1 MSTNPFDD
9 HGPGTGTT
17 PTTTANS
24 TSTAATRPHVRM
36 ASRANSRRVR
46 GGPGGGGLGGDGPGG
61 PGGGGGGGP
70 HSEPPIWAA
79 RNVEWPIPA
88 ALSMANYQKLV
99 KASKQAGQQL
109 GIAMDKAGAHND
121 HTGGG
126 GGGGASAGSTDNL
139 TEDGGGGGS
148 GTAGGGADG
157 SSGTGTGGSNAGA
170 GGGHTDKGDSNYYG
184 LTGFMSRVLNTS
196 AASEKSDEFDDMH
209 AAAAGGGGGGD
220 RGGGSSSSSSS
231 SSKPL
236 RPPRQGCVA
245 AANGWIVAALECP
258 GTPVLRL
265 VSRWNVRRGGIT
277 DQWMALPP
285 PVKGD
290 GRILHVFVDPTASH
304 TLLAAANGEAY
315 YIHSSQRQTIK
326 LAGFG
331 MAADGSLPKDLTG
344 VPGTA
349 VAHRRDE
356 ASQSAVQAGLTAGS
370 FVTAIAWDKERG
382 TEGSSKKILLGTS
395 AGEIYEYS
403 LVSPNSEDQED
414 SLVQPVLLHKL
425 YTDTGDPTETGAAV
439 TGLYFERLRTGL
451 LVLAATSGRH
461 KRTRFHTF
469 YSAHN
474 SSFRMVMADQQHAS
488 LVELPGSV
496 DFADLRLCN
505 DHFGLRTATGVYYG
519 TIDRSLSGP
528 AVFSGSSTM
537 IVDSGIMPYD
547 LGKGGSVFVPV
558 SLALTPHHIIAL
570 GETNEVRFINRVAQK
585 VIQKERV
592 DVTSQAT
599 SAFSLDETQM
609 GVGELMMDIRR
620 PDQVWLRKARSLV
633 HISSS
638 QEDRDVWKFT
648 LQKCLDM
655 PVKNRGDSSTP
666 THDTSLLKPLF
677 DRSTSVA
684 IQLTDEEK
692 AQEALFEQAKTL
704 CTNAAQ
710 KAVVTAVRAE
720 YHLSQGRAELGA
732 KYLAACPPALEPFAD
747 TAIRLALPKLGI
759 DDPQGYGGSVRARAS
774 LESSNM
780 PLITFLSDKM
790 RVGKMNEDRMTCT
803 MIGAWLTELYLHERG
818 DRLSTS
824 SLEET
829 KASKEDDASHRAM
842 LAQFLNA
849 NVNNMEAKTIMKI
862 LTSHDVGAGECA
874 RYAAKS
880 GDIGT
885 AVNAALSVGAKDTV
899 SLMAPVMLFFVD
911 L

>member
-1 MSTNPFDD
+1 
-9 HGPGTGTT
+9 
-17 PTTTANS
+17 
-24 TSTAATRPHVRM
+24 
-36 ASRANSRRVR
+36 
-46 GGPGGGGLGGDGPGG
+46 
-61 PGGGGGGGP
+61 
-70 HSEPPIWAA
+70 
-79 RNVEWPIPA
+79 
-88 ALSMANYQKLV
+88 
-99 KASKQAGQQL
+99 
-109 GIAMDKAGAHND
+109 
-121 HTGGG
+121 
-126 GGGGASAGSTDNL
+126 
-139 TEDGGGGGS
+139 
-148 GTAGGGADG
+148 
-157 SSGTGTGGSNAGA
+157 
-170 GGGHTDKGDSNYYG
+170 
-184 LTGFMSRVLNTS
+184 
-196 AASEKSDEFDDMH
+196 
-209 AAAAGGGGGGD
+209 
-220 RGGGSSSSSSS
+220 
-231 SSKPL
+231 
-236 RPPRQGCVA
+236 
-245 AANGWIVAALECP
+245 
-258 GTPVLRL
+258 
-265 VSRWNVRRGGIT
+265 
-277 DQWMALPP
+277 
-285 PVKGD
+285 
-290 GRILHVFVDPTASH
+290 
-304 TLLAAANGEAY
+304 
-315 YIHSSQRQTIK
+315 
-326 LAGFG
+326 
-331 MAADGSLPKDLTG
+331 LTG

-356 ASQSAVQAGLTAGS
+356 ASQAAVQAGVTVGS
-370 FVTAIAWDKERG
+370 FVTAVAWDKERG
-382 TEGSSKKILLGTS
+382 TEGSSKKILFGTS
-395 AGEIYEYS
+395 AGEIYEYC

-414 SLVQPVLLHKL
+414 AAVQPVLLHKL
-425 YTDTGDPTETGAAV
+425 YTDTGDPTETGASV

-461 KRTRFHTF
+461 KRTRFYTF

-547 LGKGGSVFVPV
+547 LGKGGSVVLPV

-570 GETNEVRFINRVAQK
+570 SETNEVRFINRVAQK

-592 DVTSQAT
+592 DVA
-599 SAFSLDETQM
+599 SASSSHSLDEIHM

-655 PVKNRGDSSTP
+655 PNKNRGDSSSTP
-666 THDTSLLKPLF
+666 SHGNDTAILKKPAF
-677 DRSTSVA
+677 DRSASAGMPQYT
-684 IQLTDEEK
+684 LTPEEQ
-692 AQEALFEQAKTL
+692 AQEAVFEQAKTL

-720 YHLSQGRAELGA
+720 YHVSQGRAELGA
-732 KYLAACPPALEPFAD
+732 KYLAACPPTLEPFAD
-747 TAIRLALPKLGI
+747 TVIRLALPKLGI
-759 DDPQGYGGSVRARAS
+759 DDPQGYGGSLKARAS
-774 LESSNM
+774 LESSNI
-780 PLITFLSDKM
+780 PLITYLSDKM
-790 RVGKMNEDRMTCT
+790 RVGKMNDDKMTCT

-829 KASKEDDASHRAM
+829 KASKEADASHRAM

-862 LTSHDVGAGECA
+862 LTSHDVGAAECA
-874 RYAAKS
+874 KYAAKS
-880 GDIGT
+880 GDIAT

-899 SLMAPVMLFFVD
+899 SF
-911 L
+911 

>member
-1 MSTNPFDD
+1 MSSNPFDD
-9 HGPGTGTT
+9 HTQG
-17 PTTTANS
+17 S
-24 TSTAATRPHVRM
+24 TSTTTNTNTNATTASSSRQHVRM
-36 ASRANSRRVR
+36 ASSRTSRRMR
-46 GGPGGGGLGGDGPGG
+46 PAAGGADGPNAGG
-61 PGGGGGGGP
+61 
-70 HSEPPIWAA
+70 EPPIWAA

-88 ALSMANYQKLV
+88 ALSLANYQKLV
-99 KASKQAGQQL
+99 KSSKQAGQHL
-109 GIAMDKAGAHND
+109 GIAISAAHD
-121 HTGGG
+121 MG
-126 GGGGASAGSTDNL
+126 GSTDL
-139 TEDGGGGGS
+139 MEDGGGGTAGGVDGS
-148 GTAGGGADG
+148 GGAGGTAGV
-157 SSGTGTGGSNAGA
+157 A
-170 GGGHTDKGDSNYYG
+170 GGGGVADKDSNYYG

-196 AASEKSDEFDDMH
+196 AASEKSDDFDDMH
-209 AAAAGGGGGGD
+209 ATAASGD
-220 RGGGSSSSSSS
+220 RGGSSSSSSS

-236 RPPRQGCVA
+236 RPPRQHCVA
-245 AANGWIVAALECP
+245 AANGWIVAAMECP

-370 FVTAIAWDKERG
+370 VVTAIAWDKERG

-414 SLVQPVLLHKL
+414 SVVQPVLLHKL
-425 YTDTGDPTETGAAV
+425 YTDTGDPTETGASV

-505 DHFGLRTATGVYYG
+505 DHFGLRTATGVYFG

-547 LGKGGSVFVPV
+547 LGKGGSVSVPV

-592 DVTSQAT
+592 DVTSQAL

-655 PVKNRGDSSTP
+655 PIKNRGDSSTP
-666 THDTSLLKPLF
+666 RHDTAISKPLF
-677 DRSTSVA
+677 DRSTSA
-684 IQLTDEEK
+684 GGPQLTEEEK
-692 AQEALFEQAKTL
+692 VQEALFEQAKTL
-704 CTNAAQ
+704 CTNASQ
-710 KAVVTAVRAE
+710 KAVVTTVRAE

-759 DDPQGYGGSVRARAS
+759 DDPQGYGGSLKGRAS
-774 LESSNM
+774 LESSNL

-849 NVNNMEAKTIMKI
+849 NVNNMDAKTIMKI
-862 LTSHDVGAGECA
+862 LTSHDVGASECA

-885 AVNAALSVGAKDTV
+885 AVNAALSVGEKNTV
-899 SLMAPVMLFFVD
+899 SFYDPCDSVFVYY

>member
-1 MSTNPFDD
+1 
-9 HGPGTGTT
+9 
-17 PTTTANS
+17 
-24 TSTAATRPHVRM
+24 M
-36 ASRANSRRVR
+36 ASSRTSRRLR
-46 GGPGGGGLGGDGPGG
+46 PGGAGGQDGQAGAGHGG
-61 PGGGGGGGP
+61 
-70 HSEPPIWAA
+70 EPPIWAA

-88 ALSMANYQKLV
+88 ALSTANYQKLV
-99 KASKQAGQQL
+99 KSSKQAGLHL
-109 GIAMDKAGAHND
+109 GIAMSSAAHDNM
-121 HTGGG
+121 GGG
-126 GGGGASAGSTDNL
+126 SATDL
-139 TEDGGGGGS
+139 MEDGGGG
-148 GTAGGGADG
+148 TAGGADG
-157 SSGTGTGGSNAGA
+157 SGGTGAGVGSGA
-170 GGGHTDKGDSNYYG
+170 GGTEKDSNYYG

-209 AAAAGGGGGGD
+209 AAAAGGD
-220 RGGGSSSSSSS
+220 RGGLSSS
-231 SSKPL
+231 L
-236 RPPRQGCVA
+236 RPPRQHCVA
-245 AANGWIVAALECP
+245 AANGWIVAAMECP

-304 TLLAAANGEAY
+304 TFLAAANGEAY

-331 MAADGSLPKDLTG
+331 MAADGSLSKDLTG

-414 SLVQPVLLHKL
+414 SVVQPVLLHKL
-425 YTDTGDPTETGAAV
+425 YTDTGDPTETGASV

-547 LGKGGSVFVPV
+547 LGKGGSVSVPV

-599 SAFSLDETQM
+599 TAFSLDETQM

-655 PVKNRGDSSTP
+655 PVKNRGDPSTP
-666 THDTSLLKPLF
+666 RHDTALF
-677 DRSTSVA
+677 DRSTSA
-684 IQLTDEEK
+684 GGPQLTEEEK
-692 AQEALFEQAKTL
+692 VQEALFEQAKTL
-704 CTNAAQ
+704 CTNASQ

-759 DDPQGYGGSVRARAS
+759 DDPQGYGGSLRARAS
-774 LESSNM
+774 LEASNM

-862 LTSHDVGAGECA
+862 LTSHDVGASECA

-885 AVNAALSVGAKDTV
+885 AVNAALSVGEKNTV
-899 SLMAPVMLFFVD
+899 SFVTRVES